1 MEKLVS
7 AEVADMSTVAEIL
20 TTLMVRAGL
29 SDNELAD
36 RTGIPQPTIS
46 RIKNGNSRD
55 PRDSTLRPLAEYFR
69 LSVSQLR
76 GDVPLPTDR
85 VLVAA
90 NDQVVEVDE
99 ETLRLALALQSL
111 SSSERSAL
119 QALVVSLSQPK
130 TYGTEVV
137 KKAG

>member
-1 MEKLVS
+1 
-7 AEVADMSTVAEIL
+7 MSTVAEIL

>member
-1 MEKLVS
+1 
-7 AEVADMSTVAEIL
+7 MSTVAEIL

-46 RIKNGNSRD
+46 RIKNGHSRD

-76 GDVPLPTDR
+76 GDLPLPADKVR
-85 VLVAA
+85 VAA
-90 NDQVVEVDE
+90 NDQVIEVDE
-99 ETLRLALALQSL
+99 ESLRLVLAVQSL
-111 SSSERSAL
+111 SSTERSAL
-119 QALVVSLSQPK
+119 QALVDSLSHPK
-130 TYGTEVV
+130 NCGVEVT

>member
-1 MEKLVS
+1 
-7 AEVADMSTVAEIL
+7 MSTVAEIL

-85 VLVAA
+85 VCVAA

-99 ETLRLALALQSL
+99 ETLHLALAIQSL
-111 SSSERSAL
+111 SSSERGAL
-119 QALVVSLSQPK
+119 QALVDSLSQPK
-130 TYGTEVV
+130 ACGTEVV

>member
-1 MEKLVS
+1 
-7 AEVADMSTVAEIL
+7 MSTVAEIL

-76 GDVPLPTDR
+76 ETCRCQRIGCVWRQTIKSSRWMRKLCTWRLRFNPCR
-85 VLVAA
+85 LVNGALCRRWLTRFL
-90 NDQVVEVDE
+90 NRKPVE
-99 ETLRLALALQSL
+99 L
-111 SSSERSAL
+111 
-119 QALVVSLSQPK
+119 K
-130 TYGTEVV
+130 
-137 KKAG
+137 

>member
-1 MEKLVS
+1 
-7 AEVADMSTVAEIL
+7 MSTVAEIL
-20 TTLMVRAGL
+20 TMLMVRAGL

-76 GDVPLPTDR
+76 GDVPLPTDKVR
-85 VLVAA
+85 VVA

-99 ETLRLALALQSL
+99 ESLRLVLAVQSL
-111 SSSERSAL
+111 SSNERSAL
-119 QALVVSLSQPK
+119 QALVDSLSQPK
-130 TYGTEVV
+130 TCGTEVV
-137 KKAG
+137 RKAG